1 MSIIKL
7 EEIFKLLELLT
18 HPGSFALKPEVLRSV
33 ELSVAVKAV
42 ALSLAQDVL
51 VCFLLCLA
59 VTRKQV
65 LTHPCGLF
73 LDVEVQY
80 VLLEQTERVSG
91 DEVF

>member
-1 MSIIKL
+1 MLAHSG
-7 EEIFKLLELLT
+7 
-18 HPGSFALKPEVLRSV
+18 PFALEPEVLGSV
-33 ELSVAVKAV
+33 ELSVAVKSV
-42 ALSLAQDVL
+42 ALSLSEDVL

-65 LTHPCGLF
+65 LTNPCGLF

-80 VLLEQTERVSG
+80 VLLEQTEGVSS